1 MPNVTDVNEVYL
13 KTYAGE
19 FTKNSDAHIGR
30 SDSESTDTDVVLQKI
45 VSLHIHYPAANNTD
59 YDGIL
64 EVRISSGG
72 NTGVAIFSC
81 KIKPGETVIPISNKV
96 QPIYLANDKRI
107 IARLTVNNSA
117 TNADYIMCVE
127 EHRSI

>member
-1 MPNVTDVNEVYL
+1 MSNVTDVNEVYL

-19 FTKNSDAHIGR
+19 FTKNSDAYIGR
-30 SDSESTDTDVVLQKI
+30 SSSESTDTDIVLQKI
-45 VSLHIHYPAANNTD
+45 VSLHIHYPAANNTG
-59 YDGIL
+59 YNGTLTI
-64 EVRISSGG
+64 RISTAG

-96 QPIYLANDKRI
+96 QPIYLSNNKRI
-107 IARLTVNNSA
+107 IARLNVDGSE